1 MSSMSTIRTYQKLG
15 KKGPSIFALLVD
27 DISNMSSSKQKLL
40 WMQINK
46 EKLSSFAQELDGSVT
61 EDNLTPQDIDS
72 LIQEAKRNAGRKK
85 KS

>member
-1 MSSMSTIRTYQKLG
+1 MSTIRSYQKPG

-46 EKLSSFAQELDGSVT
+46 EKLSSFAKEVDASVT

-72 LIQEAKRNAGRKK
+72 LIQEAKKNAGRKK